1 MTLLKLLTAPIR
13 RLVNHPLFHLIA
25 VVVIILLLP
34 DDDSILG
41 HFYNWLDKLVAVT
54 MDAVQSV
61 VRFKSFTKS
70 LLLDGLMILYVYIV
84 YLVCLWIARRLI
96 RGCVDLAGRHNIFWL
111 RNTIARERG
120 IAAYRAWEPFE
131 HIRPAEIPQ
140 FVWEER
146 YAWPANDRP
155 PYPSLWRRAA
165 FAIAGYVLVIA
176 ALLTLLQFLTP
187 FPALTWV
194 VAAAKA
200 VFPNFYGTAGH

>member
-1 MTLLKLLTAPIR
+1 MTLIKLLTAPIR
-13 RLVNHPLFHLIA
+13 RLVNHPLFHLVA

-41 HFYNWLDKLVAVT
+41 HFYNGLDKLVAVT

-84 YLVCLWIARRLI
+84 YLVCLWLARRLI
-96 RGCVDLAGRHNIFWL
+96 RGCVDLAGRHNILWL
-111 RNTIARERG
+111 RNTIAHERG

-131 HIRPAEIPQ
+131 NIRPPEIPQ

-146 YAWPANDRP
+146 FAWPANDAP

-165 FAIAGYVLVIA
+165 FAVASYVLVIA
-176 ALLTLLQFLTP
+176 VILALLQLFTP
-187 FPALTWV
+187 IAALSWTW
-194 VAAAKA
+194 AGATS
-200 VFPNFYGTAGH
+200 VFWSIFGSAGH